1 MKKSSFFL
9 LVGLFCAGALQAQN
23 FSAAT
28 LSSLQKKED
37 TLQLLAK
44 KLIID
49 SLPQQRMRNDSLF
62 IRTLV
67 RTLQTKNSFYYPFDS
82 VQGISK
88 LYAPDSAFRIF
99 SWSLEFDD
107 YYARQRAAIQLK
119 TADGS
124 LKLIPLTDFS
134 EFTSKP
140 TDSVR
145 TKNNWIGAVYY
156 NIIKTEHNGTPFYT
170 LFGIDD
176 NSVRSNK
183 KWIEVLTFDKN
194 NQPVFGSTVFSFDK
208 DSVKRPAQHRYSI
221 EYKKEASILVNY
233 VPEEN
238 MILVDHLIS
247 ETDED
252 DKPYTFIPDGD
263 SEGFKWESGK
273 WVHIDK
279 PFTYKIDMKGADM
292 YLGRPPSDKTI
303 FDKDGNVIGEGEKSS
318 TEKKKPAP
326 TKKAPAKK
334 PIKKGGN

>member
-1 MKKSSFFL
+1 MKNNIFFL
-9 LVGLFCAGALQAQN
+9 LLVILCSGALQAQK
-23 FSAAT
+23 FSAT
-28 LSSLQKKED
+28 DMRSLQKKED
-37 TLQLLAK
+37 TLQVLAK
-44 KLIID
+44 NLIID

-67 RTLQTKNSFYYPFDS
+67 RTLQVKNSFYYPFDS

-88 LYAPDSAFRIF
+88 LYAPDSSFRIF

-107 YYARQRAAIQLK
+107 YYARQRAAIQMK

-156 NIIKTEHNGTPFYT
+156 NMIKTEHNGKSFYT

-194 NQPVFGSTVFSFDK
+194 NQPVFGGPLFSFEK
-208 DSVKRPAQHRYSI
+208 DSVKRPVQHRFGI

-263 SEGFKWESGK
+263 SEGFKWEGGK

-279 PFTYKIDMKGADM
+279 PFNFKVDMKGADM
-292 YLGRPPSDKTI
+292 YLGRPPSDKI
-303 FDKDGNVIGEGEKSS
+303 LWDKDGNPIEEKENVK
-318 TEKKKPAP
+318 TGKNKKVV
-326 TKKAPAKK
+326 PAKK
-334 PIKKGGN
+334 GPPKKTNKKG

>member
-1 MKKSSFFL
+1 MKKFTVLLLISFL
-9 LVGLFCAGALQAQN
+9 LAGAPQAQK
-23 FSAAT
+23 
-28 LSSLQKKED
+28 LSGTDLRILQTKEDSLQV
-37 TLQLLAK
+37 LAK
-44 KLIID
+44 CLIVD
-49 SLPQQRMRNDSLF
+49 SLTQGRMRNDSLF

-67 RTLQTKNSFYYPFDS
+67 RTLQLKNSFYYPFDS

-88 LYAPDSAFRIF
+88 LYAPDSSFRIF

-107 YYARQRAAIQLK
+107 YYARQRGAIQMK
-119 TADGS
+119 TSDGS

-134 EFTSKP
+134 EFTEKP

-156 NIIKTEHNGTPFYT
+156 NMIKTEHNGKAFYT

-183 KWIEVLTFDKN
+183 KWIEVLTFDRN
-194 NQPVFGSTVFSFDK
+194 NQPVFGGPLFSFER
-208 DSVKRPAQHRYSI
+208 DSVKRPVQHRFGI

-233 VPEEN
+233 VPEEE

-263 SEGFKWESGK
+263 SEGFKWTNGK
-273 WVHIDK
+273 WMHIDK
-279 PFTYKIDMKGADM
+279 VFNFKLEDGQAPVPDPMRDIDGK
-292 YLGRPPSDKTI
+292 
-303 FDKDGNVIGEGEKSS
+303 NNQEKLDQQS
-318 TEKKKPAP
+318 EKNKAKKKK
-326 TKKAPAKK
+326 TD
-334 PIKKGGN
+334 NL